1 MSFTIAFTVE
11 DASQGSET
19 IQPAGD
25 RTGHGPPGETSAPY
39 GMNFAMLES
48 LPGGGDPT
56 TWLEPVPHEQYQ
68 AANQR

>member
-1 MSFTIAFTVE
+1 
-11 DASQGSET
+11 
-19 IQPAGD
+19 
-25 RTGHGPPGETSAPY
+25 
-39 GMNFAMLES
+39 MNFAMLES